1 MQPQLLYYPFL
12 REIPEA
18 DLALLDLQVLA
29 IPGPAEKALLQ
40 QLSATLNKNIVLYNT
55 LYQPK
60 GGHLCRYLKF
70 AALSEAELQT
80 ILEAEGK
87 IARHQAIVAYE
98 SPLTFA

>member
-1 MQPQLLYYPFL
+1 MQPQLLHYPFL
-12 REIPEA
+12 KQIPEA
-18 DLALLDLQVLA
+18 DLALLDLQVLVV
-29 IPGPAEKALLQ
+29 PNPAEAILLQ
-40 QLSATLNKNIVLYNT
+40 RLSGALNKNIVLYNT

-87 IARHQAIVAYE
+87 LAPHQAIVAYE